1 MNNQNQIRKEHELVR
16 NSVGFYDFTLE
27 TLEVTGKD
35 AREFLDYV
43 FVNNVAKMKENE
55 ALYTSMLDKDGNVL
69 DDLILFCREPDKFWV
84 TTGYIDQLKKWFN
97 DNLEN
102 KEVDFKDITD
112 EKAIYAIQGPKSR
125 DVLNALV
132 KDNIDDLKSFKFKDT
147 TVEGMDVMASRTG
160 FTGEL
165 GYELHFDPKDT
176 DKLKEAILEKGKPYG
191 IEELVT
197 DVTLGSLPGEKG
209 FITIEDFEGA
219 NPIELGL
226 GWTVHCDKDFIGK
239 EKTCALKDQGAKRNL
254 LGFTVE
260 DNDAKIEKDDKVK
273 LNGKEVGKVTT
284 ATYGFTVEKNIG
296 YALVD
301 SEAKKDDKVT
311 IVTADGDVEATLQ
324 ERMFYDPK
332 GEKVNS

>member
-84 TTGYIDQLKKWFN
+84 TTGYIDQLKKWFD

-112 EKAIYAIQGPKSR
+112 KKAIYAIQGPKSR

-132 KDNIDDLKSFKFKDT
+132 KDNIDNLKSFKFKDT
-147 TVEGMDVMASRTG
+147 TVEGIDVMASRTG

-165 GYELHFDPKDT
+165 GYEFHFDPKHMEDIAN
-176 DKLKEAILEKGKPYG
+176 AIKEKGKSYG
-191 IEELVT
+191 IKELIT
-197 DVTLGSLPGEKG
+197 DATMESLPTEKG
-209 FITIEDFEGA
+209 YITIEDFEGA

-226 GWTVHCDKDFIGK
+226 NWTVNCDKDFIGK
-239 EKTCALKDQGAKRNL
+239 EKTCNLKKNGADRNL

-260 DNDAKIEKDDKVK
+260 DKNAKVEKDDKVK
-273 LNGKEVGKVTT
+273 MDGKEIGQVTT
-284 ATYGFTVEKNIG
+284 YTYGYTIEKNIG

-301 SEAKKDDKVT
+301 SKAKKEDKVT
-311 IVTADGDVEATLQ
+311 IITSNGEVEATLT
-324 ERMFYDPK
+324 ERVFYDPK
-332 GEKVNS
+332 GERLKG